1 MALQLERIR
10 VLVVDD
16 NDFMRDLVASMLHEI
31 GFRSIHHAADGEH
44 ALAQTERLEPQLIVC
59 DVDME
64 PMDGLDFV
72 EKLRKQTGTGRPRI
86 PVLML
91 TARNETSIVQ
101 WAIKLGID
109 GYLVKPVKKAQVEAK
124 VLTILE
130 RAYGGTSLS
139 G

>member
-1 MALQLERIR
+1 MALDLGRIR

-31 GFRSIHHAADGEH
+31 GFRSIYHASDGEH
-44 ALAQTERLEPQLIVC
+44 ALQQTKRYEPALIIC
-59 DVDME
+59 DIDME

-72 EKLRKQTGTGRPRI
+72 ERLRQETPAGQPRI

-91 TARNETSIVQ
+91 TARNETEIVK

-109 GYLVKPVKKAQVEAK
+109 GYLVKPVKKAQIEAK
-124 VLTILE
+124 VITILE
-130 RAYGGTSLS
+130 RERGG
-139 G
+139 GPGV

>member
-1 MALQLERIR
+1 VALDLDKMR

-16 NDFMRDLVASMLHEI
+16 NNFMRDLVASMLHQI
-31 GFRSIHHAADGEH
+31 GFRSIHHAGDGEH
-44 ALAQTERLEPQLIVC
+44 ALTQTQAIEPHLIVC

-72 EKLRKQTGTGRPRI
+72 EKLREQTPAGRARV

-91 TARNETSIVQ
+91 TARNETPIVQ

-130 RAYGGTSLS
+130 RVYGLR
-139 G
+139 